1 MLQVVHREENW
12 SNLATARLGLGRS
25 DEEDG
30 NHLEGLGEEG
40 HDVEG
45 EKLGDQDLPTLVTIG
60 QTLANLLVHEGG
72 KNVLGNYEVLSD
84 LLR

>member
-1 MLQVVHREENW
+1 M
-12 SNLATARLGLGRS
+12 GLEKS

-30 NHLEGLGEEG
+30 DHLEGLGEEG
-40 HDVEG
+40 HDVEA
-45 EKLGDQDLPTLVTIG
+45 EKLDDQDLSILVMIG
-60 QTLANLLVHEGG
+60 RTLANLLVHEGG